1 MNESI
6 TFYWLPNCTTC
17 QKAARYLEERGHKIN
32 EWRDLKLEPL
42 GREDVARLAERVG
55 GASELFSRRARKYR
69 ELNLHDQ
76 ELSTDRM
83 LDLMAQ
89 EYTFIKRPV
98 LISNDRAVAGFT
110 GKNYDR
116 FFDEK

>member
-6 TFYWLPNCTTC
+6 TFFWLPNCTTC
-17 QKAARYLEERGHKIN
+17 QKAARYLEERNHKIN
-32 EWRDLKLEPL
+32 EWRDLKQEPL
-42 GREDVARLAERVG
+42 VREEVARLAEIVG

-69 ELNLHDQ
+69 EMNLHEQ
-76 ELSTDRM
+76 KLSDDDM

-98 LISNDRAVAGFT
+98 LISGKRGVAGFT
-110 GKNYDR
+110 GKNYER
-116 FFDEK
+116 FFDER

>member
-6 TFYWLPNCTTC
+6 TFYWLPNCMTC
-17 QKAARYLEERGHKIN
+17 QKAAQYLGERNHKIN

-42 GREDVARLAERVG
+42 GREEVARLAELVG

-69 ELNLHDQ
+69 EMNLHEQ
-76 ELSTDRM
+76 KLSTDEM
-83 LDLMAQ
+83 LNLMAR

-98 LISNDRAVAGFT
+98 LVSGGRAVAGFT
-110 GKNYDR
+110 GKNYER
-116 FFDEK
+116 LFDE